1 VKINT
6 SSGRVY
12 RLGRLRFSL
21 SGEGGSASY
30 MHSELASLAER
41 AEQAAGS
48 MGEDSA
54 SPAPRLVFEVVD
66 SLAPITDYSFIRP
79 LKVLDGSFRVPVG
92 GFTCHVSALDD
103 DLADP
108 LLGDPSPVGDG
119 GGGVAAMPPL
129 HVALLPKGVRHRHR
143 YAHEYQ
149 RLRSW
154 DFLSTEETRSRGFL
168 DSFFDYL
175 IQIAQLRLGQ
185 SYIHA
190 SSVERDGEG
199 TAFLAWGGIGK
210 TSALVKLVTEHG
222 FRFLSDDVGLVDDTG
237 TLWRTPKRILLYA
250 FNVEG
255 EAGITSRLL
264 SDRRLLDRASWA
276 WHHRRG
282 GPRGVRRQVS
292 AERLFGAAGVARSAP
307 LTRAFYLDRA
317 AVSDF
322 EVTELSTEE
331 LCRRAE
337 AVVMHVIHTSAMM
350 GYAIQS
356 GHQVP
361 ILPPI
366 DEVVEATR
374 AVVRRA
380 VDGVPAFNVRIPLAT
395 PPSVL
400 APFLLRLIEDSD
412 GRAASGVGAR
422 GALEYSGVGTDGGSP
437 EDEEEDALEEGD
449 EKV

>member
-1 VKINT
+1 MKINT

-30 MHSELASLAER
+30 MHSELAALAER
-41 AEQAAGS
+41 AKKVAGS
-48 MGEDSA
+48 SGEDDA
-54 SPAPRLVFEVVD
+54 QPTPRLAFEVVD
-66 SLAPITDYSFIRP
+66 SLEPVTGYSFIRP
-79 LKVLDGSFRVPVG
+79 LHVLDGSFRVPVG
-92 GFTCHVSALDD
+92 GFTCHVTALDD
-103 DLADP
+103 DLDDP
-108 LLGDPSPVGDG
+108 VLGDPPPGPDG
-119 GGGVAAMPPL
+119 GRGVAAMPPL

-143 YAHEYQ
+143 YAYDYQ

-222 FRFLSDDVGLVDDTG
+222 FRFLSDDVGLVDDAG

-264 SDRRLLDRASWA
+264 NDRRLLDRASWA

-317 AVSDF
+317 AVKDF

-331 LCRRAE
+331 LCRRAV
-337 AVVMHVIHTSAMM
+337 AVVMHVIHSSAML

-361 ILPPI
+361 ILPAI
-366 DEVVEATR
+366 DEVLEATR
-374 AVVRRA
+374 TVLQRA
-380 VDGVPAFNVRIPLAT
+380 FDGVPAFDVKIPLAT

-400 APFLLRLIEDSD
+400 APYLLRLIEGSE

-422 GALEYSGVGTDGGSP
+422 SALEYSGVGTDGWSP
-437 EDEEEDALEEGD
+437 EDEEDDVLEDGD
-449 EKV
+449 EKL